1 LVFDAGREAGRRG
14 AGRLRRS
21 ELLDARL
28 PLMSPSHVASL
39 VNVTGFIAGTALY
52 SMLLVMVMRPRGA
65 TQDGRIGIDRLLLL
79 TALLGLTWNLE
90 AFVSNGLHDLGVAP
104 LPRFA
109 QALAF
114 ASLGFLPAVVVHSV
128 LRAGLSRLTSPAS
141 LVIVLAAYALSG
153 TGATIQLVETLRGS
167 VIPAISG
174 LQLLTVGFGTLIV
187 PLTIVTRGQP
197 GARRALW
204 MSALAV
210 FAVSALHLSQRERS
224 QPSWP
229 IELIG
234 HHASLPLVLSILYQD
249 YPFALA
255 DVFLKRALTLV
266 ALITAALLAYVA
278 MATFGLLAA
287 APDSGNLPALL
298 FLGVSLGAALLY
310 PALMRLSTWFVDSVV
325 LRRADYDLLRTRIAR
340 QLGDS
345 NTPSAALESACQ
357 AIGPA
362 LNATS
367 VGWQEASP
375 LTDTKGLAVVNVPSR
390 GVSADVLVPTTDR
403 PRFSIIVRE
412 LRGGR
417 RVLSDDVAM
426 LESVAQLVA
435 RRVDAIR
442 IEHERSE
449 QSVREQEIRRLASE
463 AELRALRAQINPHF
477 LFNALTTIGHL
488 IEAAPDRAVETLLQL
503 TELLR
508 RVLRSD
514 GEMSTLGAELSF
526 VTAYLDIEQARFE
539 ERLAV
544 EIEVPA
550 ALHAAVIP
558 TLLIQPLVENAIKH
572 GIAPFSRRGRL
583 AIRARVEEAA
593 GRASVLVIAVE
604 DSGPG
609 LRDVERPS
617 ARPRMGLKNIE
628 ERLSRAYGE
637 RGALRL
643 TSAPGRGT
651 SAEVRMPFT
660 RALTG
665 VGADTRQA
673 GR

>member
-1 LVFDAGREAGRRG
+1 
-14 AGRLRRS
+14 
-21 ELLDARL
+21 
-28 PLMSPSHVASL
+28 MSPSHAASL

-52 SMLLVMVMRPRGA
+52 SMLLVMVIRPRGA
-65 TQDGRIGIDRLLLL
+65 TQEGRIGIDRLLVL
-79 TALLGLTWNLE
+79 TAVLGLTWNVE
-90 AFVSNGLHDLGVAP
+90 AFVSNGLHDFGVTP

-114 ASLGFLPAVVVHSV
+114 TSLGFLPAVVVHSV

-141 LVIVLAAYALSG
+141 LIMVVAAYALSG
-153 TGATIQLVETLRGS
+153 SAAAIQLESALRGS
-167 VIPAISG
+167 VVPSISG
-174 LQLLTVGFGTLIV
+174 LQLLTVGFGALIV
-187 PLTIVTRGQP
+187 PLAIVTRGQP

-210 FAVSALHLSQRERS
+210 FAVSALHLSQRERL

-234 HHASLPLVLSILYQD
+234 HHASLPLVLSILYQE

-266 ALITAALLAYVA
+266 ALITTALLAYVA
-278 MATFGLLAA
+278 MATYGLLAA
-287 APDSGNLPALL
+287 APDGGNLPALL

-310 PALMRLSTWFVDSVV
+310 PALMRLSTWFVDAVV
-325 LRRADYDLLRTRIAR
+325 LRRADYDLLRARIAR
-340 QLGDS
+340 RLGESDTS
-345 NTPSAALESACQ
+345 SAALESVCQ
-357 AIGPA
+357 AIGPP

-367 VGWQEASP
+367 VEWQETSP
-375 LTDTKGLAVVNVPSR
+375 LTDTEGLAVVNVPSR

-417 RVLSDDVAM
+417 RLLSDDVAM
-426 LESVAQLVA
+426 LESVAQLLA

-488 IEAAPDRAVETLLQL
+488 IDAAPDRAVTTLLQL

-514 GEMSTLGAELSF
+514 GDMSTLGAELSF

-539 ERLAV
+539 ERLTVA
-544 EIEVPA
+544 IEVPA
-550 ALHAAVIP
+550 ALHVAVIP

-583 AIRARVEEAA
+583 AIRARIEAA
-593 GRASVLVIAVE
+593 GAASVLVITVA

-609 LRDVERPS
+609 LRDVERASSGPG
-617 ARPRMGLKNIE
+617 MGLKNIE

-637 RGALRL
+637 QGTLRL
-643 TSAPGRGT
+643 ISTTGIGT
-651 SAEVRMPFT
+651 TAEVRLPFT
-660 RALTG
+660 RAHAS
-665 VGADTRQA
+665 VAADPWQA
-673 GR
+673 SR